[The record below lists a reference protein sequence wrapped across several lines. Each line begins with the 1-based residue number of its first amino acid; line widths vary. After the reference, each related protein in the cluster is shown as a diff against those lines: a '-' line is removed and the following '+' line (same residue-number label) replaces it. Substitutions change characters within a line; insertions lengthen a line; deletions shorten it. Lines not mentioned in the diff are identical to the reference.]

1 MIILPAIDLKD
12 GQCVRL
18 KKGDYTTA
26 HKVAE
31 DAVETAK
38 GFLSAGAR
46 LIHMVDLDGAKSGY
60 HVNYDVVRRVIDRT
74 SAAVELGGGIR
85 SMEDIKF
92 VLGLGVS
99 RVVIGSAAVRNPHFV
114 KEAVAAYGERIAVGI
129 DARGGLVATEGWV
142 ETGTV
147 DYITLAKEMEQAGVQ
162 TIIFT
167 DIDRDGML
175 SGPNLTQLNALN
187 EAVSCQIVASGG
199 IKDIQDIQALC
210 DLNLYGAICGRS
222 IYKGTLDLTEA
233 IALAQAEV

>member
-18 KKGDYTTA
+18 KKGDYATA
-26 HKVAE
+26 YKVAE

-46 LIHMVDLDGAKSGY
+46 LIHMVDLDGAKSGSS
-60 HVNYDVVRRVIDRT
+60 VNYDVVRRVIDRT

-92 VLGLGVS
+92 ALSLGVS

-114 KEAVAAYGERIAVGI
+114 KEAAAAYGERIAVGI
-129 DARGGLVATEGWV
+129 DARGGTVRTEGWLNDSG
-142 ETGTV
+142 E
-147 DYITLAKEMEQAGVQ
+147 DYIKFAQKMEGYGVK

-167 DIDRDGML
+167 DIEKDGML
-175 SGPNLTQLNALN
+175 DGPNFTQLEALRA
-187 EAVSCQIVASGG
+187 AVSCTIVASGG
-199 IKDIQDIQALC
+199 V
-210 DLNLYGAICGRS
+210 S
-222 IYKGTLDLTEA
+222 TLDDVRKLKALGMDEA
-233 IALAQAEV
+233 IAGKAVYTGSLDLAAAIREAE